1 MKLKLK
7 SGLDNGLGDIMDFI
21 IAFSQIILAII
32 FLFTLRCE
40 VSKDCSD
47 SVLYVCVRAFIMCSS
62 AIAFFLLFEPKYH
75 NISFFIIA
83 AIPIVVGVIYS
94 RIEVGKFNILKHI

>member
-1 MKLKLK
+1 MVWVTV
-7 SGLDNGLGDIMDFI
+7 DIMDFI
-21 IAFSQIILAII
+21 IAFSQIILAMI

-47 SVLYVCVRAFIMCSS
+47 SIPYVCIRTFIMCSS
-62 AIAFFLLFEPKYH
+62 AISFFLLFEPKYH

-83 AIPIVVGVIYS
+83 IIPIVIGVIYS
-94 RIEVGKFNILKHI
+94 RIAVGTFNILQHT

>member
-7 SGLDNGLGDIMDFI
+7 SGLGEDLGDIMDFI
-21 IAFSQIILAII
+21 IAFSQIVLAMI

-47 SVLYVCVRAFIMCSS
+47 SVLYVCIRTFIMCSS
-62 AIAFFLLFEPKYH
+62 AISFFLLFEPKYH
-75 NISFFIIA
+75 NISFFILAI
-83 AIPIVVGVIYS
+83 IPIVVGVMYS
-94 RIEVGKFNILKHI
+94 RIEIGKFNILKHI

>member
-1 MKLKLK
+1 
-7 SGLDNGLGDIMDFI
+7 MDFV
-21 IAFSQIILAII
+21 IAFSQLLLAVI
-32 FLFTLRCE
+32 FLFTLKCE
-40 VSKDCSD
+40 LSKECSD

-83 AIPIVVGVIYS
+83 TIPIVSGLIYS
-94 RIEVGKFNILKHI
+94 RIEVGKFSILKHI

>member
-1 MKLKLK
+1 M
-7 SGLDNGLGDIMDFI
+7 GDVLGDIMDFI

-47 SVLYVCVRAFIMCSS
+47 SVLYVCIRTFIMCSS
-62 AIAFFLLFEPKYH
+62 AITFFLLFEPKYH
-75 NISFFIIA
+75 NISFFILA
-83 AIPIVVGVIYS
+83 VIPIVVGIIYS

>member
-7 SGLDNGLGDIMDFI
+7 SGLGDGEIMDFI
-21 IAFSQIILAII
+21 IAFSQIILAMI

-47 SVLYVCVRAFIMCSS
+47 SIPYVCIRTFIMCSS
-62 AIAFFLLFEPKYH
+62 AISFFLLFEPKYH
-75 NISFFIIA
+75 NISFFIITI
-83 AIPIVVGVIYS
+83 IPIVVGITYL
-94 RIEVGKFNILKHI
+94 RIEVGKFNILKYI